1 MCGGER
7 EPISPELVLVMAVDE
22 AQRVREALPDV
33 VLYDP
38 GVERRAAA
46 EAERAAGAEPPAEA
60 ESSTAEAERAA
71 EAETERVAAPVVGRG
86 VAEARRAAAA
96 EAGRVAATEA
106 GRVAVVEARRVALAE
121 ARRVALAEAQ
131 RVAVAEVE
139 RTAAAERLV
148 GRERAAAQ
156 RAEAVRAGVG
166 WTSEA
171 ERTAEAE
178 PAGTETKPSF
188 ELIESSIRPSVPSPP
203 AQQSGPDDEW
213 SYPSRRPTVRSSL
226 VALALGAVA
235 FGGGMLVQKTFVND
249 ETTRVARIGP
259 PEANA
264 SATLPAPATPVI
276 GQGKA
281 SKPRS
286 SSRPDTEAR
295 HAPTSVRS
303 KQGKLSGIGFVP
315 ARVWAWIPRP
325 GARSYLVRFFLNNRQ
340 VFSGRTHKVQLVLPH
355 GFHYHAGRYRWLV
368 TAIPHL
374 VQPIVDSTFVLS
386 ARSAGAANR

>member
-60 ESSTAEAERAA
+60 ESPTAEAERAA

-86 VAEARRAAAA
+86 VAEARRAAVA

-106 GRVAVVEARRVALAE
+106 GRVAVVEARRVALVE
-121 ARRVALAEAQ
+121 ARRVALAEAR

-156 RAEAVRAGVG
+156 RAEAVRAGVER
-166 WTSEA
+166 TSEA

-203 AQQSGPDDEW
+203 AQQSGPGEEW
-213 SYPSRRPTVRSSL
+213 SYPSRRPTLRSSL

-264 SATLPAPATPVI
+264 SATLPAPATPVT

-281 SKPRS
+281 SKPRP

-315 ARVWAWIPRP
+315 ARVWAWTPRP

>member
-60 ESSTAEAERAA
+60 ESPAAEAERAA

-121 ARRVALAEAQ
+121 ARRVALAEAR

-139 RTAAAERLV
+139 RAAAAERLV

-156 RAEAVRAGVG
+156 RAEAVRAGVER
-166 WTSEA
+166 TSEA

-178 PAGTETKPSF
+178 PAETETKPSF
-188 ELIESSIRPSVPSPP
+188 ELIESSIRPSVPSLP
-203 AQQSGPDDEW
+203 AQQSGPGEEW
-213 SYPSRRPTVRSSL
+213 SYPSRRPTLRSSL

-235 FGGGMLVQKTFVND
+235 FGGGMLVQKTFVDD

-264 SATLPAPATPVI
+264 SATLPAPATPVT

-281 SKPRS
+281 SKPRP

-315 ARVWAWIPRP
+315 ARVWAWTPRP

-355 GFHYHAGRYRWLV
+355 GFRYHAGRYRWLV

-374 VQPIVDSTFVLS
+374 VQPIVNSTFVLS

>member
-46 EAERAAGAEPPAEA
+46 EAERAAGAESPAEA
-60 ESSTAEAERAA
+60 ERPTAEAERPA
-71 EAETERVAAPVVGRG
+71 EAETEQVAAPVVGRG

-121 ARRVALAEAQ
+121 ARRVALAEAR

-156 RAEAVRAGVG
+156 RAEAVRAGVVR
-166 WTSEA
+166 TSEA
-171 ERTAEAE
+171 EPTAEAE

-188 ELIESSIRPSVPSPP
+188 ELIESSIRPPVPSPT
-203 AQQSGPDDEW
+203 AQKSGPDEEW
-213 SYPSRRPTVRSSL
+213 SYPSRRPTLRSSL

-264 SATLPAPATPVI
+264 SATLPAPATPVT
-276 GQGKA
+276 GQGKS

-315 ARVWAWIPRP
+315 ARVWAWTPRP

>member
-60 ESSTAEAERAA
+60 ERPTAEAERPA
-71 EAETERVAAPVVGRG
+71 EAETEQVAAPVVGRG

-106 GRVAVVEARRVALAE
+106 GRVAVVEARRVALVE
-121 ARRVALAEAQ
+121 ARRVALAEAR

-156 RAEAVRAGVG
+156 RAEAVRAGVVR
-166 WTSEA
+166 TSEA
-171 ERTAEAE
+171 EPTAEAE
-178 PAGTETKPSF
+178 PAGTERKPSF
-188 ELIESSIRPSVPSPP
+188 ELIESSIRPPVPSPP
-203 AQQSGPDDEW
+203 ARKSGPDEEW
-213 SYPSRRPTVRSSL
+213 SYPSRRPTLRSSL
-226 VALALGAVA
+226 VVLALGAVA

-259 PEANA
+259 REANA
-264 SATLPAPATPVI
+264 SATLPAPATPVTS
-276 GQGKA
+276 QGKS
-281 SKPRS
+281 SKPRP

-295 HAPTSVRS
+295 HAPTSGRS

-315 ARVWAWIPRP
+315 ARVWAWTPRP